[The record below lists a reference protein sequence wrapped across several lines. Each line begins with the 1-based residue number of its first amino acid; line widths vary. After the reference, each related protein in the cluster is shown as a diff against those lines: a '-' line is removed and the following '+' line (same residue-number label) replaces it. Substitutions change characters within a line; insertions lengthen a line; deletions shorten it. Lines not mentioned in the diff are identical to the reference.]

1 MKTYKEDHKLMD
13 LLKLNEISRVICDTN
28 MGTLKLRI
36 RKGEKEYRFVLD
48 SVELDKNTNKE
59 VFELLYPVKNEPTV
73 LVHSFNGY
81 TKTTPLD
88 QIVVEPGTLKQE
100 TLNVRKVKDN
110 KDGTHTLTVSKSKGR
125 PKGTKNKK

>member
-48 SVELDKNTNKE
+48 SVEIDLNTNKE
-59 VFELLYPVKNEPTV
+59 LFELLYPVYYASPVEVIKAVATEIVKPGQV
-73 LVHSFNGY
+73 VSLS
-81 TKTTPLD
+81 KTPK
-88 QIVVEPGTLKQE
+88 PKS
-100 TLNVRKVKDN
+100 R
-110 KDGTHTLTVSKSKGR
+110 SKGS
-125 PKGTKNKK
+125 KNK